1 MRLTDSQLTFIS
13 SHIIEPGKT
22 VAVTFK
28 ADMEG
33 VFPYYCTEFCSA
45 LHLEMMGYLLVKD
58 PNKKYTSARKLKM
71 ASMSKEE
78 LEKEY
83 KKTVATN
90 DATDKVIQSVVKFLK
105 ENHYEKY
112 PVVKKLVEDAHRPVS
127 EKFPW
132 NQKDKKAGLRVY

>member
-1 MRLTDSQLTFIS
+1 MKNFHGITIRPYIKVHTSLRSQVS
-13 SHIIEPGKT
+13 P

-58 PNKKYTSARKLKM
+58 PDKKYESAKKLKM
-71 ASMSKEE
+71 AKMSKEE

-83 KKTVATN
+83 KQIVATN

-112 PVVKKLVEDAHRPVS
+112 PVVNSL
-127 EKFPW
+127 
-132 NQKDKKAGLRVY
+132 